1 MSNELEIASI
11 ERVRHEMMESCLSDD
26 AKRNLSEMLD
36 RAHSIVNGGADSL
49 VQTNLALTSVIKDV
63 VYSRIA
69 YQKMHDIGEKSLQTV
84 RADVKEAIRAALDDP
99 ARLAVATK
107 PPDSKLVAA
116 LKGIESWKWPLA
128 VTISAVSIFSP
139 HVPLIIEFLSKLNG
153 G

>member
-26 AKRNLSEMLD
+26 AKRNMSEMLD

-69 YQKMHDIGEKSLQTV
+69 YQKMHDIGEQSLQTV
-84 RADVKEAIRAALDDP
+84 RADVKEAIRAALGGLD
-99 ARLAVATK
+99 RSAVAK
-107 PPDSKLVAA
+107 PPSSKLVAA
-116 LKGIESWKWPLA
+116 LKEIEPWKWPLA
-128 VTISAVSIFSP
+128 VTISVVSIFSP

>member
-1 MSNELEIASI
+1 MVSNELEIASI

-69 YQKMHDIGEKSLQTV
+69 YQKMHDIGEKSLQTI
-84 RADVKEAIRAALDDP
+84 RADVKEAIRTALGEP
-99 ARLAVATK
+99 ERLAAG

-116 LKGIESWKWPLA
+116 LKGIEPWKWPLA
-128 VTISAVSIFSP
+128 ATVSAVAIFSP
-139 HVPLIIEFLSKLNG
+139 HVPLIIDFLSKLNG

>member
-26 AKRNLSEMLD
+26 AKRNMSEMLD

-84 RADVKEAIRAALDDP
+84 RADVREAIRAAMDDP
-99 ARLAVATK
+99 ERLTTAK
-107 PPDSKLVAA
+107 PPDSKLVAT
-116 LKGIESWKWPLA
+116 LRGIEPWKWPLA
-128 VTISAVSIFSP
+128 ATVSAISIFSP